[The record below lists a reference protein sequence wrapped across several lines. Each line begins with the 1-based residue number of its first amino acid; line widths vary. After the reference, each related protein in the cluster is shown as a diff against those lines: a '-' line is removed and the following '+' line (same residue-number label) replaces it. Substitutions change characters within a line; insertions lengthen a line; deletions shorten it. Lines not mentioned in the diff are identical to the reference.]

1 MIQILEIQN
10 KIKRNIID
18 NSSYSKNNIHI
29 SFSIVEPDN
38 LLMIHIYNPNS
49 EKLIVNKN
57 NKNFFTKVSNMLFSK
72 NNKKKGCFN
81 HQKDDNSYLYNK
93 ETTLSEVLNSFL
105 QLEYT
110 FILVNL
116 NGFIPVSI
124 FCLVKNY
131 MYDVCTDYDQRNKGY
146 MTKML
151 NHFFKLVENNKLKNG
166 SHDKIV
172 LDVVKI
178 NPDFKKVCDYY
189 KDLFN
194 FEDMQDLPNKL
205 VMSKKI

>member
-72 NNKKKGCFN
+72 NNKKKVVLTIKKMTIVIYIIKKL
-81 HQKDDNSYLYNK
+81 HYLKY
-93 ETTLSEVLNSFL
+93 
-105 QLEYT
+105 
-110 FILVNL
+110 
-116 NGFIPVSI
+116 
-124 FCLVKNY
+124 
-131 MYDVCTDYDQRNKGY
+131 
-146 MTKML
+146 
-151 NHFFKLVENNKLKNG
+151 
-166 SHDKIV
+166 
-172 LDVVKI
+172 
-178 NPDFKKVCDYY
+178 
-189 KDLFN
+189 
-194 FEDMQDLPNKL
+194 
-205 VMSKKI
+205 